1 MIEEN
6 AMNKEQR
13 KEYARLIA
21 QVGANVQ
28 PGQEVIL
35 YAGLD
40 QPEFVTEVAAACYDA
55 GAKKV
60 RVEWSYDP
68 LQVLHAQRQDQSVL
82 ETVEDWEKAKL
93 QHMVDTLPCRIVL
106 ESSDP
111 DGLREVPQPKY
122 TQAMT
127 ARTRVTKPYRDA
139 IDNRHQWCIAAVPGV
154 AWAEKVFPDLKGEAA
169 VEKLWEAILFTS
181 RAETDPVA
189 AWQAHDRD
197 LKARCAVLNGKNL
210 CALHYQASN
219 GTDLRVGLIPE
230 ADFLGGSEATL
241 SGTVFQPNIPSEE
254 VFTTPKRG
262 EAEGLVVST
271 KPLSFQGQLIEN
283 FSLRFENGRVTE
295 VRAEKN
301 QALLEQMIAMDEG
314 AAYLGECAFV
324 PKDSPISE
332 SGILFYNTLFDK
344 NTACHLALGMG
355 FDNCIRDYEKYT
367 KDQRMALGVNDS
379 LIHVDFMIGCD
390 DLSITGETAD
400 GEEFPIFRNGTWAF

>member
-60 RVEWSYDP
+60 RVEGSYDP

-219 GTDLRVGLIPE
+219 GTDLRVGLIPD
-230 ADFLGGSEATL
+230 ADCLGGSEATL

-283 FSLRFENGRVTE
+283 FSLRFENGRVVE
-295 VRAEKN
+295 AHAGKN
-301 QALLEQMIAMDEG
+301 EEALKLMLAMDEG
-314 AAYLGECAFV
+314 ASMLGECALV
-324 PKDSPISE
+324 PYKSPIRE
-332 SGILFYNTLFDK
+332 SGILFYNTLFDE
-344 NTACHLALGMG
+344 NASCHLALGMG
-355 FDNCIRDYEKYT
+355 YSSCLKDFDRYSPEEA
-367 KDQRMALGVNDS
+367 RALGVNDS
-379 LIHVDFMIGCD
+379 MIHEDFMIGAP
-390 DLSITGETAD
+390 DLSITGITED
-400 GEEFPIFRNGTWAF
+400 GQTVEIFKNGDWAV